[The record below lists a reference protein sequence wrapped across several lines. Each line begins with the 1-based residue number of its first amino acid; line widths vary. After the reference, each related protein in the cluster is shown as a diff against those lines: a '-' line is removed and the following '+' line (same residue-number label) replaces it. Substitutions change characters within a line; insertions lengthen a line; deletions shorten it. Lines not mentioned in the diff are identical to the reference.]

1 MVKVTDTATRLK
13 QYMDENGLKQV
24 DIIEMCKPYFD
35 ENTKLTKSKLSQYV
49 TGVYT
54 PKNDM
59 LYLLAKG
66 LGVSELWL
74 MGYDDTEPD
83 ESTGDFRQRII
94 DENHAILKALE
105 KATPEERKT
114 IKKIIKSIVSDD

>member
-1 MVKVTDTATRLK
+1 MVKVTDTAARLK

-24 DIIEMCKPYFD
+24 DIIEMCKPYFT
-35 ENTKLTKSKLSQYV
+35 EELKLTKSKLSQYV
-49 TGVYT
+49 SGIYI

-74 MGYDDTEPD
+74 MGYDDTEPA
-83 ESTGDFRQRII
+83 ETTEDFRQRIA
-94 DENHAILKALE
+94 ENKVIFDLLE
-105 KATPEERKT
+105 KTTPEDR
-114 IKKIIKSIVSDD
+114 KKIETIIKTIVSDE

>member
-1 MVKVTDTATRLK
+1 MVKVTDTAARLK

-24 DIIEMCKPYFD
+24 DIIEMCKPYFT
-35 ENTKLTKSKLSQYV
+35 EELKLTKSKLSQYV

-74 MGYDDTEPD
+74 MGYDDTEPA
-83 ESTGDFRQRII
+83 ETTEDFRQRIA
-94 DENHAILKALE
+94 ENKVIFDLLE
-105 KATPEERKT
+105 KTTPEDR
-114 IKKIIKSIVSDD
+114 KKIETIIKTIVSDE